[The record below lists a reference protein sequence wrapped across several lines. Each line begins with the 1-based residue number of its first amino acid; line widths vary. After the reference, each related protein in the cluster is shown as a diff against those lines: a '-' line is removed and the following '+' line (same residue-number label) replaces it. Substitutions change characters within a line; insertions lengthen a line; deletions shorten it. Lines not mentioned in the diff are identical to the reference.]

1 MIKFRVGTRSPRVD
15 ALLYQLLRV
24 DDIASLEKTSKQTR
38 KILVSKVRNN
48 LVPASSIPSPSAPP
62 QFLYL
67 TCQRGAEPALKNEM
81 ARRRPNYRFSYSRP
95 GFLTFRAPAAESVE
109 KRLAVDIP
117 TLRLVF
123 ARSCAHSLGRVSARE
138 CAAASGGFDRAE
150 GLSRVWELAESEFG
164 ANSRGALDASRAGR
178 AFPTLARVHV
188 WERDRFNVGVRGF
201 EPGLT
206 PAAYALHA
214 ELMAAAPETFR
225 AAFGADAR
233 RLDAPGEPGEVVLD
247 VVMVEEDEWHVG
259 FHRVSDPHSRYP
271 GGLFPLAL
279 PTDAASRAFLKFEE
293 GLRWAQFPI
302 GVGSRCV
309 DIGSAPG
316 GGSQALLARGAFVLG
331 VDPAEMDPRVLANPN
346 FTHLRGK
353 INQLKRK
360 LFRKSRWFLTDM
372 NVAPNYTLDAL
383 EEIVMREEVAARGLL
398 FTLKFFEWKLA
409 DELPEYLSRVK
420 SWGFNHVKA
429 RQLQYNRQE
438 IMVAALKK
446 PFRK

>member
-1 MIKFRVGTRSPRVD
+1 
-15 ALLYQLLRV
+15 
-24 DDIASLEKTSKQTR
+24 
-38 KILVSKVRNN
+38 
-48 LVPASSIPSPSAPP
+48 
-62 QFLYL
+62 
-67 TCQRGAEPALKNEM
+67 
-81 ARRRPNYRFSYSRP
+81 
-95 GFLTFRAPAAESVE
+95 
-109 KRLAVDIP
+109 
-117 TLRLVF
+117 
-123 ARSCAHSLGRVSARE
+123 
-138 CAAASGGFDRAE
+138 
-150 GLSRVWELAESEFG
+150 
-164 ANSRGALDASRAGR
+164 
-178 AFPTLARVHV
+178 
-188 WERDRFNVGVRGF
+188 
-201 EPGLT
+201 
-206 PAAYALHA
+206 
-214 ELMAAAPETFR
+214 MAAAPGAFR
-225 AAFGADAR
+225 ATLGPDAR
-233 RLDAPGEPGEVVLD
+233 RLDAPGELGEVVLD

-372 NVAPNYTLDAL
+372 NVAPSYTLDAL
-383 EEIVMREEVAARGLL
+383 EEIVLREEVAARGLL